1 MAPSI
6 KSRRRLATGVSGLD
20 EVLNGGLPAGHLY
33 LIEGDPGTGKTT
45 IALKFLLT
53 GVRENESV
61 LYVTLSESKSELLM
75 VGETHGWNMKG
86 LPIFEM
92 TPVEEEL
99 SPEAQYTVFHPSEVE
114 LGDTIAS
121 ILKEVDRLKPT
132 RVVFDSLSELRML
145 ARDPLR
151 YRRQVLGLKRYFSDR
166 DCTVVLLDDRTSD
179 SKDLQL
185 QSIAHGVIML
195 QSLDRDFGVKRR
207 RLEVRKLR
215 GSRFREGFHD
225 FTIETGGLEVSPRL
239 VAAEHKPGF
248 KRQPIS
254 SGLPE
259 LDKLLGGGIDTGTS
273 TLLLGPSGAGKSTVA
288 LRYVYAALERGECV
302 SMFAFDE
309 AVPTMLFRLN
319 SLGLHLQPYIDSGKF
334 IVHQVDP
341 AELSPGDFVSRVRV
355 DVEEH
360 KATIVL
366 IDSMNG
372 LLTSMPDEKFLSLQ
386 LHELF
391 SYLGQQGVVTLVTLA
406 QHGFFGTGMQ
416 TPIDISYLADT
427 VILCRY
433 FESGGVIKQA
443 ISVLK
448 KRSGMHERAIREL
461 ILANGQIRI
470 GQQLRDFEG
479 VLTGTPSF
487 VGTVQTLNESERE
500 SR

>member
-1 MAPSI
+1 MASPSLQ
-6 KSRRRLATGVSGLD
+6 RPRLATGVKGLD
-20 EVLNGGLPAGHLY
+20 EILNGGLPSGHLY

-45 IALKFLLT
+45 IAMQFLLT
-53 GVRENESV
+53 GLEAGESV
-61 LYVTLSESKSELLM
+61 LYVTLSESKSELLL
-75 VGETHGWNMKG
+75 VGESHGWDMSK
-86 LPIFEM
+86 LEIFEM
-92 TPVEEEL
+92 TPLEEEL

-121 ILKEVDRLKPT
+121 ILKEVDRINPT

-145 ARDPLR
+145 ARDALR
-151 YRRQVLGLKRYFSDR
+151 YRRQVLALKRYFSGR

-179 SKDLQL
+179 AKDLQL
-185 QSIAHGVIML
+185 QSIAHGVVML
-195 QSLDRDFGVKRR
+195 QSLDRDFGIKRR

-225 FTIETGGLEVSPRL
+225 FTIEKGGLQISPRL

-248 KRQPIS
+248 KRKQMS

-259 LDKLLGGGIDTGTS
+259 LDRLLGRGIDTGTS
-273 TLLLGPSGAGKSTVA
+273 TLILGPSGAGKSTVSI
-288 LRYVYAALERGECV
+288 RYLYAALQRGESV

-309 AVPTMLFRLN
+309 SVATMLYRMD
-319 SLGLHLQPYIDSGKF
+319 SLGLRLQPYIDSGKF
-334 IVHQVDP
+334 LVHQVDP
-341 AELSPGDFVSRVRV
+341 AELSPGDFVSRVRT

-372 LLTSMPDEKFLSLQ
+372 LLSSMPDERFLSLQ

-406 QHGFFGTGMQ
+406 QHGFFGVGMQ

-433 FESGGVIKQA
+433 FESSGQIKQA

-448 KRSGMHERAIREL
+448 KRSGIHERAIREL
-461 ILANGQIRI
+461 ILADGQIRI
-470 GQQLRDFEG
+470 GQQLTDFQG
-479 VLTGTPSF
+479 VLTGSPRY
-487 VGTVQTLNESERE
+487 VGTAKTLDESERVD
-500 SR
+500 